1 MNTTFKMTILAGLLL
16 AGPALANES
25 AAITREDQLPIL
37 KQEPQDATVSE
48 RVTSRLTHSH
58 YRQFDLDNAFSAKI
72 FDRYLNMLDYS
83 HNVLLASDVASYA
96 NKKTTLGDELRGGQL
111 TVFYDLY
118 NLAQRRR
125 FERYQYALSVLKRP
139 MNFNGNDTIDV
150 DRSKAPWPKSA
161 AELNALWDAKVK
173 YDELSLK
180 LAGKDEKEIRD
191 ILTKRY
197 QFAIRRLTQSN
208 SEDVFQLA
216 MNSFAHEIDPHTN
229 YLSPRNTEQ
238 FNTEMSLSLEGIGA
252 VLQMDEDYTVINS
265 MVAGGPAARSKMLN
279 VGDRIVGVGQPGK
292 PMVDVIGWRLDDVVA
307 QIKGPK
313 GSKVRLEI
321 LPSGKGTKTRTVTLT
336 REKIRLEDR
345 AVKMSVKNVGKEKV
359 GVLDIPGFYVG
370 LTEDVKTQLQKLEKQ
385 KVDSIVI
392 DLRTNGGGALNEA
405 VSLSGLFIPSGPVV
419 QVRDNNGKVR
429 EDSDNDGIVYY
440 KGPLVVLV
448 DRFSASASEI
458 FAAAMQD
465 YGRALIVGE
474 PTFGK
479 GTVQQY
485 RSLNRIYDQ
494 MLRPEWPTLGT
505 ITYTIQKFYRING
518 GSTQR
523 KGVTPDLMMPTGV
536 EAVETGEKFEDNALP
551 WDSIK
556 PATYS
561 KMGDVKA
568 YAPELKKMHDERIDK
583 DREFQYIIKDIARFN
598 AMKDKRNHISLNYAQ
613 REKENHEEDA
623 LRLER
628 INARYAEEGKK
639 PLKSL
644 DDLPKD
650 YKEPDPY
657 LDETVRIANDLAQLE
672 ASQKPGT
679 PAATK

>member
-1 MNTTFKMTILAGLLL
+1 MNTLFKSTIIAGLLI
-16 AGPALANES
+16 AGNVF
-25 AAITREDQLPIL
+25 AADNITRADQIPQLH
-37 KQEPQDATVSE
+37 QEAQHATVSE
-48 RVTSRLTHSH
+48 RVTSRFTRSH
-58 YRQFDLDNAFSAKI
+58 YRQFDLDKDFSVKI
-72 FDRYLNMLDYS
+72 FERYLNLLDYS
-83 HNVLLASDVASYA
+83 HNVLLESDITQYA
-96 NKKTTLGDELRGGQL
+96 DKKTTLGDELKSGQL
-111 TVFYDLY
+111 SAFYDLY
-118 NLAQRRR
+118 NLTQKRR
-125 FERYQYALSVLKRP
+125 FERYQYALSVLNKP
-139 MNFNGNDTIDV
+139 MVFTGNDTIDI
-150 DRSKAPWPKSA
+150 DRSKAPWPKSTD
-161 AELNALWDAKVK
+161 ELNTLWDAKVK

-180 LAGKDEKEIRD
+180 LAGKDEKEIREV
-191 ILTKRY
+191 LTKRY
-197 QFAIRRLTQSN
+197 QFAVRRLAQSN

-216 MNSFAHEIDPHTN
+216 MTAFAHEIDPHTN

-252 VLQMDEDYTVINS
+252 VLQMDDDYTVINS
-265 MVAGGPAARSKMLN
+265 MVAGGPAAKSKTIT

-292 PMVDVIGWRLDDVVA
+292 PVVDVIGWRLDDVVA

-321 LPSGKGTKTRTVTLT
+321 LPAGKGTKTRTVTLT

-345 AVKMSVKNVGKEKV
+345 AVKMTVHNVGTQKV

-370 LTEDVKTQLQKLEKQ
+370 LTDDVKVQLQKLQKQ
-385 KVDSIVI
+385 NVDSIVI
-392 DLRTNGGGALNEA
+392 DLRTNGGGALTEA
-405 VSLSGLFIPSGPVV
+405 VSLSGLFIPGGPVV
-419 QVRDNNGKVR
+419 QVRDNNGKIR
-429 EDSDNDGIVYY
+429 QDSDNDGVTYY
-440 KGPLVVLV
+440 KGALVVLV

-494 MLRPEWPTLGT
+494 MLRPEWPALGSVQ
-505 ITYTIQKFYRING
+505 YTIQKFYRING

-523 KGVTPDLMMPTGV
+523 KGVTPDLLMPTGV

-551 WDSIK
+551 WDSVK
-556 PATYS
+556 AATYV
-561 KMGDVKA
+561 KIGD
-568 YAPELKKMHDERIDK
+568 LKPLEPKLIQQHQDRIAK
-583 DREFQYIIKDIARFN
+583 DAEFQYIIKDIARFN
-598 AMKDKRNHISLNYAQ
+598 ANKDKRNIISLNLAE
-613 REKENHEEDA
+613 REKENREDDA

-628 INARYAEEGKK
+628 INARLKAEGKK
-639 PLKSL
+639 ALVKL

-657 LDETVRIANDLAQLE
+657 LDETVKIAEDLAQVE
-672 ASQKPGT
+672 KQQPPAT

>member
-1 MNTTFKMTILAGLLL
+1 MNTLFKSTIIAGLLI
-16 AGPALANES
+16 AGNVF
-25 AAITREDQLPIL
+25 AADNITRADQIPQLH
-37 KQEPQDATVSE
+37 QEAQHATVSE
-48 RVTSRLTHSH
+48 RVTSRFTRSH
-58 YRQFDLDNAFSAKI
+58 YRQFDLDKDFSVKI
-72 FDRYLNMLDYS
+72 FERYLNLLDYS
-83 HNVLLASDVASYA
+83 HNVLLESDITQYA
-96 NKKTTLGDELRGGQL
+96 DKKTTLGDELKTGQL
-111 TVFYDLY
+111 SAFYDLY
-118 NLAQRRR
+118 NLTQKRR
-125 FERYQYALSVLKRP
+125 FERYQYALSVLNKP
-139 MNFNGNDTIDV
+139 MVFTGNDSIDI
-150 DRSKAPWPKSA
+150 DRSKAPWPKSTE
-161 AELNALWDAKVK
+161 ELNTLWDAKVK

-180 LAGKDEKEIRD
+180 LAGKDEKEIREV
-191 ILTKRY
+191 LTKRY
-197 QFAIRRLTQSN
+197 QFAVRRLAQSN

-216 MNSFAHEIDPHTN
+216 MTAFAHEIDPHTN

-252 VLQMDEDYTVINS
+252 VLQMDDDYTVINS
-265 MVAGGPAARSKMLN
+265 MVAGGPAAKSKTIT

-292 PMVDVIGWRLDDVVA
+292 PVVDVIGWRLDDVVA

-321 LPSGKGTKTRTVTLT
+321 LPAGKGTKTRTVTLT

-345 AVKMSVKNVGKEKV
+345 AVKMTVHNVGKQKV

-370 LTEDVKTQLQKLEKQ
+370 LTDDVKVQLQKLQKQ
-385 KVDSIVI
+385 NVDSIVI
-392 DLRTNGGGALNEA
+392 DLRTNGGGALTEA
-405 VSLSGLFIPSGPVV
+405 VSLSGLFIPGGPVV
-419 QVRDNNGKVR
+419 QVRDNNGKIR
-429 EDSDNDGIVYY
+429 QDSDNDGVTYY
-440 KGPLVVLV
+440 KGALVVLV

-494 MLRPEWPTLGT
+494 MLRPEWPALGSVQ
-505 ITYTIQKFYRING
+505 YTIQKFYRING

-523 KGVTPDLMMPTGV
+523 KGVTPDLLMPTGV

-551 WDSIK
+551 WDSVK
-556 PATYS
+556 AATYV
-561 KMGDVKA
+561 KIGD
-568 YAPELKKMHDERIDK
+568 LKPLEPKLIQEHQDRIAK
-583 DREFQYIIKDIARFN
+583 DAEFQYIIKDIARFN
-598 AMKDKRNHISLNYAQ
+598 ANKAKRNIISLNLAE
-613 REKENHEEDA
+613 REKENREDDA

-628 INARYAEEGKK
+628 INARLKAEGKK
-639 PLKSL
+639 ALVKL

-657 LDETVRIANDLAQLE
+657 LDETVKIAEDLAQLE
-672 ASQKPGT
+672 KQQPPAT
-679 PAATK
+679 PAAAK

>member
-1 MNTTFKMTILAGLLL
+1 MNTFFKMSVMAGLLL
-16 AGPALANES
+16 AGHAI
-25 AAITREDQLPIL
+25 AADSITRADQIPQL
-37 KQEPQDATVSE
+37 QEEPQHATVSE
-48 RVTSRLTHSH
+48 RVTSRFTRSH
-58 YRQFDLDNAFSAKI
+58 YRQFDLDQQFSAKI

-83 HNVLLASDVASYA
+83 HNVLLASDVAQFA
-96 NKKTTLGDELRGGQL
+96 DKKTTLGDELRSGKL
-111 TVFYDLY
+111 TVFYDLF
-118 NLAQRRR
+118 NLAQKRR
-125 FERYQYALSVLKRP
+125 FERYQYALSILSKP
-139 MNFNGNDTIDV
+139 MNFNGNDTIDT
-150 DRSKAPWPKSA
+150 DRSKAPWPKDA

-173 YDELSLK
+173 YDQLSLK
-180 LAGKDEKEIRD
+180 LTGKKDDEIKD

-197 QFAIRRLTQSN
+197 NSAIRRLAQSN

-216 MNSFAHEIDPHTN
+216 MNAFAHEIDPHTN

-265 MVAGGPAARSKMLN
+265 MVAGGPAAKSKALN

-292 PMVDVIGWRLDDVVA
+292 SIEDVIGLRLDDVVA
-307 QIKGPK
+307 KIKGPK
-313 GSKVRLEI
+313 GSRVRLEI
-321 LPSGKGTKTRTVTLT
+321 LPAGKGTKTRTITLT

-345 AVKMSVKNVGKEKV
+345 AVKMSVHNVGKEKV

-370 LTEDVKTQLQKLEKQ
+370 LTDDVKVQLQKLQKQ
-385 KVDSIVI
+385 HVDSVVI
-392 DLRTNGGGALNEA
+392 DLRTNGGGALTEA

-429 EDSDNDGIVYY
+429 EDSDTDGVVYY

-494 MLRPEWPTLGT
+494 MLRPEWPALGSVQ
-505 ITYTIQKFYRING
+505 YTIQKFYRING

-523 KGVTPDLMMPTGV
+523 KGVTPDLLMPTGV
-536 EAVETGEKFEDNALP
+536 EAAETGEKFEDNALP
-551 WDSIK
+551 WDSIDAASYTK
-556 PATYS
+556 S
-561 KMGDVKA
+561 GDLSDLVPQLTKA
-568 YAPELKKMHDERIDK
+568 HEDRIAK
-583 DREFQYIIKDIARFN
+583 DAEFQYIIKDIQRFN
-598 AMKDKRNHISLNYAQ
+598 AMKDKRNIVSLNLAQ
-613 REKENHEEDA
+613 REKENQEDDA

-628 INARYAEEGKK
+628 INARYKAEGKK
-639 PLKSL
+639 PLAKL

-657 LDETVRIANDLAQLE
+657 LDETVKIANDLAHL
-672 ASQKPGT
+672 KPEQPT
-679 PAATK
+679 DKAAVSK

>member
-1 MNTTFKMTILAGLLL
+1 MNTLFKSTIIAALLL
-16 AGPALANES
+16 AGNVYAS
-25 AAITREDQLPIL
+25 DTITRADQIPQL
-37 KQEPQDATVSE
+37 KQEAQHATVSE
-48 RVTSRLTHSH
+48 RVTSRFTRSH
-58 YRQFDLDNAFSAKI
+58 YRQFDLNKDFSAKI
-72 FDRYLNMLDYS
+72 FDRYLNLLDYS
-83 HNVLLASDVASYA
+83 HNVLLESDIAQYA
-96 NKKTTLGDELRGGQL
+96 DKKNTLGDELKSGQL

-118 NLAQRRR
+118 NLAQKRR
-125 FERYQYALSVLKRP
+125 FERYQYALSVLKKP
-139 MNFNGNDTIDV
+139 MNFTGNDTIDI
-150 DRSKAPWPKSA
+150 DRSKAAWPKTTE
-161 AELNALWDAKVK
+161 ELNALWDAKVK

-180 LAGKDEKEIRD
+180 LTGKDEKEIRE

-197 QFAIRRLTQSN
+197 QFAERRLAQSN
-208 SEDVFQLA
+208 SEDVFQMA
-216 MNSFAHEIDPHTN
+216 MTAFAREIDPHTN

-265 MVAGGPAARSKMLN
+265 MVAGGPAAKSKAIT

-321 LPSGKGTKTRTVTLT
+321 LPAGKGTKTRIVTLT

-345 AVKMSVKNVGKEKV
+345 AVKMTVHNVGKEKV

-370 LTEDVKTQLQKLEKQ
+370 LTDDVKVQLQKLQKQ
-385 KVDSIVI
+385 NIDSLVI
-392 DLRTNGGGALNEA
+392 DLRTNGGGALTEA
-405 VSLSGLFIPSGPVV
+405 VALSGLFIPSGPVV
-419 QVRDNNGKVR
+419 QVRDNIGKVR
-429 EDSDNDGIVYY
+429 EDSDTDGVTYY

-494 MLRPEWPTLGT
+494 MLRPEWPALGSVQ
-505 ITYTIQKFYRING
+505 YTIQKFYRING

-523 KGVTPDLMMPTGV
+523 KGVTPDLLMPTGV
-536 EAVETGEKFEDNALP
+536 EAIETGEKFEDNALP
-551 WDSIK
+551 WDSVNAAAYTKTGDLK
-556 PATYS
+556 PFE
-561 KMGDVKA
+561 
-568 YAPELKKMHDERIDK
+568 PQLLKDHQDRIAQDP
-583 DREFQYIIKDIARFN
+583 EFQYIIKDIERFN
-598 AMKDKRNHISLNYAQ
+598 ANKDKRNIISLNLAE
-613 REKENHEEDA
+613 REKENREDDA

-628 INARYAEEGKK
+628 INARLKAAGKK
-639 PLKSL
+639 PLAKL

-657 LDETVRIANDLAQLE
+657 LDETVKIANDLAQLE
-672 ASQKPGT
+672 KQQPSGT
-679 PAATK
+679 PAAVK

>member
-1 MNTTFKMTILAGLLL
+1 MNTLFKSTIIAGLFI
-16 AGPALANES
+16 AGNVF
-25 AAITREDQLPIL
+25 AADNITRADQIPLL
-37 KQEPQDATVSE
+37 HQEAQHATVSE
-48 RVTSRLTHSH
+48 RVTSRFTRSH
-58 YRQFDLDNAFSAKI
+58 YRQFDLDKDFSVKI
-72 FDRYLNMLDYS
+72 FERYLNLLDYS
-83 HNVLLASDVASYA
+83 HNVLLQSDITQYA
-96 NKKTTLGDELRGGQL
+96 DKKTTLGDELKTGQL
-111 TVFYDLY
+111 SAFYDLY
-118 NLAQRRR
+118 NLAQKRR
-125 FERYQYALSVLKRP
+125 FERYQYALSVLNKP
-139 MNFNGNDTIDV
+139 MVFTGNDTIDI
-150 DRSKAPWPKSA
+150 DRSKAPWPKSTE
-161 AELNALWDAKVK
+161 ELNTLWDAKVK

-180 LAGKDEKEIRD
+180 LAGKDEKEIREV
-191 ILTKRY
+191 LTKRY
-197 QFAIRRLTQSN
+197 QFAVRRLAQSN

-216 MNSFAHEIDPHTN
+216 MTAFAHEIDPHTN

-252 VLQMDEDYTVINS
+252 VLQMDDDYTVINS
-265 MVAGGPAARSKMLN
+265 MVAGGPAAKSKTIT

-292 PMVDVIGWRLDDVVA
+292 PVVDVIGWRLDDVVA

-321 LPSGKGTKTRTVTLT
+321 LPAGKGTKTRTVTLT

-345 AVKMSVKNVGKEKV
+345 AVKMTVHNVGKQKV

-370 LTEDVKTQLQKLEKQ
+370 LTDDVKVQLQKLQKQ
-385 KVDSIVI
+385 NIDSIVI
-392 DLRTNGGGALNEA
+392 DLRTNGGGALTEA
-405 VSLSGLFIPSGPVV
+405 VSLSGLFIPGGPVV
-419 QVRDNNGKVR
+419 QVRDNNGKIR
-429 EDSDNDGIVYY
+429 QDSDNDGVTYY
-440 KGPLVVLV
+440 KGALVVLV

-494 MLRPEWPTLGT
+494 MLRPEWPALGSVQ
-505 ITYTIQKFYRING
+505 YTIQKFYRING

-523 KGVTPDLMMPTGV
+523 KGVTPDLLMPTGV

-551 WDSIK
+551 WDSVK
-556 PATYS
+556 AATYV
-561 KMGDVKA
+561 KMGD
-568 YAPELKKMHDERIDK
+568 LKPLEPKLIQEHQDRIAK
-583 DREFQYIIKDIARFN
+583 DAEFQYIIKDIVRFN
-598 AMKDKRNHISLNYAQ
+598 ANKAKRNIISLNLAE
-613 REKENHEEDA
+613 REKENREDDA

-628 INARYAEEGKK
+628 INARLKAEGKK
-639 PLKSL
+639 ALVKL

-657 LDETVRIANDLAQLE
+657 LDETVKIAEDLAQLE
-672 ASQKPGT
+672 KQQPPAT
-679 PAATK
+679 PPATK